1 MLFNSF
7 DFLVFFPIV
16 FILYYA
22 IPQKFRDHWLLAAS
36 YYFYMC
42 WNAEYAL
49 LLLASTVITYVS
61 GLLLARPSASS
72 GPFQEDRR
80 SATGL
85 RKKWIVAIS
94 LLLNLSIL
102 FFFKYANFAAEALT
116 ALFGKAGLQL
126 NIPRFDVLLPVGISF
141 YTFQALSYTMDV
153 YRGEIRAEKNFFRY
167 ALFVSF
173 FPQLVAGPIERSKN
187 LLNQLAH
194 PKKFSFTNTRDG
206 LYRMLWGY
214 FLKLCLA
221 DRIAIFVDTVYVNH
235 AEYTGWYIAVA
246 TVLFAVQIYC
256 DFAGYSAIALGAAKI
271 LGVDLMEN
279 FDAPYLST
287 TVAAFWRRWHIS
299 LTSWFRDYLYIPL
312 GGSRRGK
319 LRKYLN
325 IMIVFLVSGLWH
337 GASFSYVIWGGLNGF
352 YQIAG
357 EITRPLRQRILKTLK
372 IKETSKPHRF
382 LQGMITFLLIDF
394 SWIFFRAGSFRD
406 ALTLLREMCSNLS
419 LRFFADGSLFNC
431 GLDQPT
437 FLRTVACILLLL
449 FADICRRKGLNL
461 RKELANQ
468 KAPVRCVFLVAA
480 VCFILIFG
488 VWGARYDASAF
499 IYFQF

>member
-1 MLFNSF
+1 M
-7 DFLVFFPIV
+7 
-16 FILYYA
+16 A
-22 IPQKFRDHWLLAAS
+22 
-36 YYFYMC
+36 
-42 WNAEYAL
+42 
-49 LLLASTVITYVS
+49 
-61 GLLLARPSASS
+61 
-72 GPFQEDRR
+72 
-80 SATGL
+80 
-85 RKKWIVAIS
+85 
-94 LLLNLSIL
+94 
-102 FFFKYANFAAEALT
+102 
-116 ALFGKAGLQL
+116 
-126 NIPRFDVLLPVGISF
+126 VGISKMVNITLPINF
-141 YTFQALSYTMDV
+141 DSPYKALS
-153 YRGEIRAEKNFFRY
+153 IR
-167 ALFVSF
+167 
-173 FPQLVAGPIERSKN
+173 
-187 LLNQLAH
+187 
-194 PKKFSFTNTRDG
+194 
-206 LYRMLWGY
+206 
-214 FLKLCLA
+214 
-221 DRIAIFVDTVYVNH
+221 
-235 AEYTGWYIAVA
+235 
-246 TVLFAVQIYC
+246 
-256 DFAGYSAIALGAAKI
+256 DFWK
-271 LGVDLMEN
+271 
-279 FDAPYLST
+279 
-287 TVAAFWRRWHIS
+287 RWHIS
-299 LTSWFRDYLYIPL
+299 LTHFLTKYVYIPL
-312 GGSRRGK
+312 GGNRKGK
-319 LRKYLN
+319 VRTCLN

-382 LQGMITFLLIDF
+382 LQGMITFRLIDF
-394 SWIFFRAGSFRD
+394 SWMFFCAGSFRD